1 MSNIEVCLFV
11 GKHRKQILLSKY
23 KLLLCL
29 NFKDLFLFQ
38 VYVYSTENTY
48 TQGEFVANL
57 FLQGNSSSRDAKM
70 AGFIKTCENRAKIV
84 GKCDYM
90 TNFDI
95 DEFDWPE
102 DSSAPQILNYKGDP
116 RFI

>member
-1 MSNIEVCLFV
+1 
-11 GKHRKQILLSKY
+11 
-23 KLLLCL
+23 
-29 NFKDLFLFQ
+29 
-38 VYVYSTENTY
+38 
-48 TQGEFVANL
+48 
-57 FLQGNSSSRDAKM
+57 M

-116 RFI
+116 RFTVLFTKVLTG

>member
-1 MSNIEVCLFV
+1 
-11 GKHRKQILLSKY
+11 
-23 KLLLCL
+23 
-29 NFKDLFLFQ
+29 
-38 VYVYSTENTY
+38 
-48 TQGEFVANL
+48 
-57 FLQGNSSSRDAKM
+57 M